1 MKTNENVI
9 YRCVADE
16 HILIP
21 VGESAQSNNGLFVL
35 NEVSAEVWKLLV
47 EGKSEAEIVA
57 HIAENYDA
65 ELAVI
70 EADVKAVIEKFAEAG
85 LVTE

>member
-1 MKTNENVI
+1 MKVNENVI

-21 VGESAQSNNGLFVL
+21 VGESAQVSNGLFVL
-35 NEVSAEVWKLLV
+35 NEVSAEVWKLLGD
-47 EGKSEAEIVA
+47 GKSECEIVD

-65 ELAVI
+65 DKATI
-70 EADVKAVIEKFAEAG
+70 EADVKAILVKFAEAG